1 MGSFFTG
8 IGDLLGMLFSP
19 IHTVFQYV
27 FFLPVFN
34 VLMLIYQGVHSFGLS
49 IILLTLLIRGSLFPL
64 TRKQLASSR
73 KMQELAPKLKQ
84 IQAQY
89 RGDTQGMVAAQQ
101 ALYKENGVSMYGG
114 CLPLLIQMPFLYALY
129 YSFYQV
135 LDTKGDVLNAIN
147 SQIYPFLPHL
157 TTAPSTTFLGLSL
170 ITPNLALAIVAGAL
184 TFVQMRMALPVMPRV
199 TGAAP
204 DTTTQ
209 TAKTMQYIMP
219 LFTIFIGSR
228 FPAGL
233 ALYWTVSTL
242 FSAVQ
247 QYFISGWGSLWVGVP
262 GMERYVPKPATTA
275 AVLPPPSAG
284 GRRIGGGAESETPPS
299 APTGGF
305 FSRLR
310 ESYQQIREQAASQA
324 VADRTAAEAGRAKG
338 ERVVE
343 STLAEGAQPKEGAG
357 EQVLSEA
364 PDEPVR
370 RKTTSGARDR
380 RQRGAK
386 SGATLVRTPSES
398 RSSSESPEKRI
409 VKDNSGDQ
417 PSIGEAP
424 EKRIA
429 REAALASS
437 QTNGA
442 RTTGTSGGNS
452 SARSGAKGGTGKTSG
467 QSGQGGARGNQQSG
481 ARNRSR
487 GSR

>member
-8 IGDLLGMLFSP
+8 IGDLLGTLFSP

-49 IILLTLLIRGSLFPL
+49 IILLTLLIRGSLYPL

-73 KMQELAPKLKQ
+73 KMQELAPRLKQ
-84 IQAQY
+84 LQAQY
-89 RGDTQGMVAAQQ
+89 RGDPQGMMAAQQ

-135 LDTKGDVLNAIN
+135 LNTQGNVLAAIN
-147 SQIYPFLPHL
+147 EQIYPFLPHL
-157 TTAPSTTFLGLSL
+157 TAAPSATFLGLSL
-170 ITPNLALAIVAGAL
+170 IEPNIALAVVAGAL
-184 TFVQMRMALPVMPRV
+184 TFAQMRMALPVMPRG
-199 TGAAP
+199 TGGTP

-233 ALYWTVSTL
+233 ALYWSVSTL

-262 GMERYVPKPATTA
+262 GMERFVPKPSAMTPT
-275 AVLPPPSAG
+275 LPPPSAG
-284 GRRIGGGAESETPPS
+284 GRRAGGAPESETAAPTP
-299 APTGGF
+299 PTGGF
-305 FSRLR
+305 LSGLR
-310 ESYQQIREQAASQA
+310 ESFRQIQEQAAA
-324 VADRTAAEAGRAKG
+324 RAAADRAAAEARRAES

-343 STLAEGAQPKEGAG
+343 GTLVEEDTGERAAHAQPE
-357 EQVLSEA
+357 
-364 PDEPVR
+364 EPER
-370 RKTTSGARDR
+370 QKPASGARDR
-380 RQRGAK
+380 RPRGPK
-386 SGATLVRTPSES
+386 SGVTLVRPPLEAQAPD
-398 RSSSESPEKRI
+398 EAPEKRI
-409 VKDNSGDQ
+409 ARENSGDE
-417 PSIGEAP
+417 PSTGELP

-429 REAALASS
+429 REAALVSS
-437 QTNGA
+437 PANGA
-442 RTTGTSGGNS
+442 QATGTTGGNGS
-452 SARSGAKGGTGKTSG
+452 TRSGAKKGTGKTSG
-467 QSGQGGARGNQQSG
+467 QSGQGGARGSHQSG